1 MHLDDIPN
9 FVPARHRSTACS
21 WPRWHSPI
29 LLGAAGPPCGA
40 RSLRVHP
47 ALTCRAKTCDV
58 WAVFLIRTD
67 KPGNLASSW
76 FGHGATA
83 LICEHCSARW
93 MCGGIWH
100 QSRGPSERRGG
111 GLQVAGRA
119 SEQGGRCHLG
129 PTELPAQL
137 LEELSS
143 GRFTYFVP
151 FIFRTRKISARLR
164 LGQMSLFPRSRA
176 T

>member
-1 MHLDDIPN
+1 MEG
-9 FVPARHRSTACS
+9 
-21 WPRWHSPI
+21 
-29 LLGAAGPPCGA
+29 LG
-40 RSLRVHP
+40 
-47 ALTCRAKTCDV
+47 TRAV
-58 WAVFLIRTD
+58 A
-67 KPGNLASSW
+67 
-76 FGHGATA
+76 
-83 LICEHCSARW
+83 
-93 MCGGIWH
+93 
-100 QSRGPSERRGG
+100 PSERRGG

-119 SEQGGRCHLG
+119 SERGGGCHLG

-176 T
+176 A